1 MFYNNYPQQ
10 FIRAFTV
17 NQIDIENGEH
27 KLKAKALT
35 GMLLSLIGLL
45 ILVNVAYAPWSTLG
59 TGYAIT
65 SNYHGVQVPS
75 GVPVT
80 VTAGTL
86 DPAVTQVTFRWHMP
100 NGTTR
105 WDVTVPVYTNGTTGQ
120 WNNGTTALIRYA
132 QDTQTPDVAGNW
144 GVQAFFRD
152 STGTDRADLTNV
164 IAIKAT
170 SFNTI
175 PEIPIIGTAGAAVA
189 MLLGLGFFM
198 TKRRKPN

>member
-1 MFYNNYPQQ
+1 MFYYNHPQQ
-10 FIRAFTV
+10 FIRAV
-17 NQIDIENGEH
+17 AVSQIDTEKGEH
-27 KLKAKALT
+27 RLKARILT
-35 GMLLSLIGLL
+35 GTLLLLTSLL
-45 ILVNVAYAPWSTLG
+45 ILVSIAYAAWSTLG
-59 TGYAIT
+59 MGYAIT

-86 DPAVTQVTFRWHMP
+86 DPAVTQITFRWHMP

-132 QDTQTPDVAGNW
+132 QNTQTPDVTGDW

-152 STGTDRADLTNV
+152 STGTDKADLTNV